1 MEKDFNER
9 SQGTLEMEKDFIE
22 KSLKTLE
29 LDSVLDM
36 LAERAVSE
44 PAKQVARGLMPDSNL
59 WEIKEGL
66 AEVSAAKNM
75 IIIKGSP
82 ALHGISDIRA
92 SLDRAGRGGTLNTG
106 ELLKTAGVM
115 RAART
120 VRAYGRAERD
130 EETRLD
136 YLFHALRGNKYL
148 EERITSSIVGE
159 GELADSASSDLADI
173 RRKIRAASSR
183 VRDILQRIITSPA
196 YSKALQDPIITM
208 RSDRYVVPVKA
219 EHKGAVPGLVHDISS
234 SGATIFVEPMSV
246 VETNNEIR
254 ELMAK
259 EEAEIERILTELSA
273 DVADCRDDLLSD
285 LEILISLDLIFAKA
299 GLSFDMNGG
308 EPDVTESGGIV
319 LRRARH
325 PLLPKK
331 TAVPIDITLGE
342 DYDTLVITGPN
353 TGGKTVSIK
362 TLGLLCL
369 MVRCGLHIPADDGST
384 VPVFGRIL
392 ADIGDEQSIE
402 QSLSTFSSH
411 MTNIVK
417 ILQSCDDNT
426 LLLFDELGAGTDPVE
441 GAALAIA
448 IIEFARNRGAK
459 IAATT
464 HYAELKAYAT
474 TSPGVMNASCE
485 FDVETLRPTYR
496 LLTGI
501 PGKSNAF
508 AISRRLGLPEE
519 IIEDAQSR
527 IGEENVGFEEMIS
540 RLERQRREME
550 DDRLQTAKH
559 LKTAE
564 EESRSAEKLRQEMEK
579 MRQDAL
585 EAAKREAREIIEDAR
600 RVSDE
605 VVEEIRRVKREN
617 SKSGDWQEINRSRAD
632 IRGKLNR
639 AEENLA
645 ENVSEPQ
652 RTENLRPI
660 RVGDTVEILR
670 LGTKAHVISIEADGT
685 LNLQAGIMKV
695 AAAQN
700 TVKLLEDEK
709 PLDKVSVSA
718 RSGAQ
723 LKSMGTSPE
732 LDLRGMTAEEAIPVM
747 ERYVDSAMMSGLSS
761 VTIIHGKGTG
771 VLRKAVHLALKKIK
785 GIKSFRLGRFGEGE
799 DGVTIVQLK

>member
-1 MEKDFNER
+1 MDI
-9 SQGTLEMEKDFIE
+9 LE

-29 LDSVLDM
+29 LDAVLNM

-44 PAKQVARGLMPDSNL
+44 PAKEVAAGLAPDDNL

-66 AEVSAAKNM
+66 AEVSTAKNM
-75 IIIKGSP
+75 IVLKGSP
-82 ALHGISDIRA
+82 AMHGISDIRA
-92 SLDRAGRGGTLNTG
+92 AIDRAGRGGTLNTG
-106 ELLKTAGVM
+106 ELLKIAAVM

-120 VRAYGRAERD
+120 VRAYGQGERD
-130 EETRLD
+130 KETRLD
-136 YLFHALRGNKYL
+136 YLFLALRGNKYL
-148 EERITSSIVGE
+148 EEKITGSIVGE

-183 VRDILQRIITSPA
+183 VRDILQRIITSQA
-196 YSKALQDPIITM
+196 YSKILQDPIITM

-219 EHKGAVPGLVHDISS
+219 EHKGAIPGLVHDISS

-246 VETNNEIR
+246 VETNNDIR

-259 EEAEIERILTELSA
+259 EEAEVERILAELSA
-273 DVADCRDDLLSD
+273 EVSGCGDDVISD
-285 LEILISLDLIFAKA
+285 LEILIQLDLIFAKA
-299 GLSFDMNGG
+299 KLSFDMDGC
-308 EPDVTESGGIV
+308 EPEITESGGIV

-331 TAVPIDITLGE
+331 TAVPIDIVLGGE
-342 DYDTLVITGPN
+342 YDTLVITGPN

-369 MVRCGLHIPADDGST
+369 MARCGMHIPVDDGSS
-384 VPVFGRIL
+384 VRIFKRIL
-392 ADIGDEQSIE
+392 SDIGDEQSIE

-411 MTNIVK
+411 MTNIVEV
-417 ILQSCDDNT
+417 LRDCDDNT

-448 IIEFARNRGAK
+448 IIEYARGKGAK

-464 HYAELKAYAT
+464 HYSELKSYAT
-474 TSPGVMNASCE
+474 ISPGVVNASCE

-508 AISRRLGLPEE
+508 AISRRLGLSEE
-519 IIEDAQSR
+519 IIEDAKNR
-527 IGEENVGFEEMIS
+527 IGEENAGFEEMIS
-540 RLERQRREME
+540 RLERQRKEME
-550 DDRLQTAKH
+550 DDRLEAAKH

-564 EESRSAEKLRQEMEK
+564 EESRFAEKLRLELEK
-579 MRQDAL
+579 TRQNALDA
-585 EAAKREAREIIEDAR
+585 ARREARVIIEDAR

-605 VVEEIRRVKREN
+605 VVEEIRRTKRDKAKADN
-617 SKSGDWQEINRSRAD
+617 WQEINQVRAD

-639 AEENLA
+639 AEEDLSENA
-645 ENVSEPQ
+645 PKPQAVENV
-652 RTENLRPI
+652 RPI
-660 RVGDTVEILR
+660 RAGDTVELLS
-670 LGTKAHVISIEADGT
+670 LGTKAQVISVEVDGM

-695 AAAQN
+695 TAAQN
-700 TVKLLEDEK
+700 TVKLLEGEA
-709 PLDKVSVSA
+709 PLDRVSVSA

-723 LKSMGTSPE
+723 LKSIGTAPE
-732 LDLRGMTAEEAIPVM
+732 LDLRGMMAEEAIPILD
-747 ERYVDSAMMSGLSS
+747 RYIDSAMMSGLGT
-761 VTIIHGKGTG
+761 VTIIHGKGKG
-771 VLRKAVHLALKKIK
+771 VLRNAVHQSLKKTK
-785 GIKSFRLGRFGEGE
+785 GIEGFRLGRFGEGE

>member
-1 MEKDFNER
+1 ME
-9 SQGTLEMEKDFIE
+9 EKFLN
-22 KSLKTLE
+22 KMLKTLE
-29 LDSVLDM
+29 LDAVLEM
-36 LAERAVSE
+36 LAERAVSG
-44 PAKQVARGLMPDSNL
+44 PAKQAALDLRPDDNL

-66 AEVSAAKNM
+66 AEAGTAKNM
-75 IIIKGSP
+75 IVIKGSP

-92 SLDRAGRGGTLNTG
+92 SAERAGRGGTLNTG

-120 VRAYGRAERD
+120 VRAYGQAERD

-136 YLFHALRGNKYL
+136 YLFHALKGNKYL
-148 EERITSSIVGE
+148 EERITGSIIGE
-159 GELADSASSDLADI
+159 GELADSASTDLADI

-219 EHKGAVPGLVHDISS
+219 ESKNAVPGLIHDISS
-234 SGATIFVEPMSV
+234 SGATVFVEPMSV
-246 VETNNEIR
+246 VEANNEIR

-259 EEAEIERILTELSA
+259 EEAEVERILTELSA
-273 DVADCRDDLLSD
+273 EVADCRDDLESD
-285 LEILISLDLIFAKA
+285 LEILIALDLIFAKA
-299 GLSFDMNGG
+299 KLSFDMNGS

-325 PLLPKK
+325 PLLQKE
-331 TAVPIDITLGE
+331 TVVPIDIALGE

-353 TGGKTVSIK
+353 TGGKTVCIK

-369 MVRCGLHIPADDGST
+369 MVRCGLHIPVDDGSS
-384 VPVFGRIL
+384 VPVFNRIL

-411 MTNIVK
+411 MTNIVN
-417 ILQSCDDNT
+417 ILQNCNDST

-441 GAALAIA
+441 GAALAMA
-448 IIEFARNRGAK
+448 IIEFARGVGAK

-464 HYAELKAYAT
+464 HYSELKAYAT
-474 TSPGVMNASCE
+474 TRPGVMNASCE
-485 FDVETLRPTYR
+485 FDVDTLRPTYR

-508 AISRRLGLPEE
+508 AISRRLGLSED

-527 IGEENVGFEEMIS
+527 IGEENAGFEEMIS
-540 RLERQRREME
+540 KLEHQRREME
-550 DDRLQTAKH
+550 YDRIRTAKN

-564 EESRSAEKLRQEMEK
+564 EESRIAEKLRRELEK
-579 MRQDAL
+579 TRQDAL
-585 EAAKREAREIIEDAR
+585 EAARREAKGIIEDAR

-605 VVEEIRRVKREN
+605 VVEEIRRVKRES
-617 SKSGDWQEINRSRAD
+617 SKSGDWQEINQSRAD

-645 ENVSEPQ
+645 DIITDPQ
-652 RTENLRPI
+652 NTENTRPI
-660 RVGDTVEILR
+660 RAGDTVELLS
-670 LGTKAHVISIEADGT
+670 LGTKAQVISIEADGT

-709 PLDKVSVSA
+709 QLDKAAVSA

-747 ERYVDSAMMSGLSS
+747 ERYVDSAMMSGLGS

-785 GIKSFRLGRFGEGE
+785 GIESFRLGRFGEGE